1 MGSHDPG
8 KVLARDRAD
17 PETTLSL
24 SPGLTVEFTGD
35 SFFLTS
41 EGAGHDLTF
50 SLEPD
55 IAVRLAEFILS
66 RRRPR

>member
-1 MGSHDPG
+1 MSAADTQNTIE
-8 KVLARDRAD
+8 LAR
-17 PETTLSL
+17 
-24 SPGLTVEFTGD
+24 GLTVEDTGD